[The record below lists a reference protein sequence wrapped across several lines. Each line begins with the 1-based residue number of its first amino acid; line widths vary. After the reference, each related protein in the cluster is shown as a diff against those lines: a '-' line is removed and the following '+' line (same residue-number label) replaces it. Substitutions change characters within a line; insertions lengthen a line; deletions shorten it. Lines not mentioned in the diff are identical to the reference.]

1 LTNLRFRGTTSETE
15 FNTDRRPAVLWFL
28 NNLAVIHASSDDTDG
43 KYGLVEITGAKGDM
57 PPLHM
62 HESDDEGFY
71 VLDGRVR
78 LHLADAEPVELE
90 AGDYALAPRGIPHTY
105 VVVSDQ
111 ARWLAT
117 TSNGFDRFVAAVGVP
132 ADAPTLPPSPHIP
145 SPDEMGALAADHGIT
160 ILGPPGALP
169 S

>member
-1 LTNLRFRGTTSETE
+1 
-15 FNTDRRPAVLWFL
+15 VLWFL

-43 KYGLVEITGAKGDM
+43 KYGLVEITAAKGDM
-57 PPLHM
+57 PPLHV

-78 LHLADAEPVELE
+78 VHLADAEPVELGPGE
-90 AGDYALAPRGIPHTY
+90 YALAPRGIPHTY
-105 VVVSDQ
+105 LVVSDE

-117 TSNGFDRFVAAVGVP
+117 TTDGFDRFVAEVGVP
-132 ADAPTLPPSPHIP
+132 ADSPTLPENPHLP
-145 SPDEMGALAADHGIT
+145 TPEELGAIAASHRIT